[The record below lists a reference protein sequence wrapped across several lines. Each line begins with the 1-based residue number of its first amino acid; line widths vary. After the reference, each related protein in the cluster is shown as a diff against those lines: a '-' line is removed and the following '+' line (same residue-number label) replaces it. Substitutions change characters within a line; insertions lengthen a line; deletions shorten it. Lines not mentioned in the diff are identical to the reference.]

1 MKGCMKMNKTKSS
14 IATSE
19 QELKSVYD
27 IRRAVF
33 VQEQGVS
40 EEEEYD
46 EYEKASDHVLV
57 YYDGKPVG
65 TGRIRVFDSKAK
77 LERICV
83 LAEYRKYGL
92 GREVMASLEEVARN
106 KGLAHAKLHAQTQA
120 QEFYAKLGYKQVSE
134 EFMEADIPHV
144 AMVKT
149 L

>member
-1 MKGCMKMNKTKSS
+1 MNISKAA

-27 IRRAVF
+27 IRRTVF

-46 EYEKASDHVLV
+46 EYEEASAHVLV
-57 YYDGKPVG
+57 YYEGKPVG
-65 TGRIRVFDSKAK
+65 TGRIRVLDSKAK

-83 LAEYRKYGL
+83 LPEYRNYGF
-92 GREVMASLEEVARN
+92 GREVMAALEEVARS
-106 KGLAHAKLHAQTQA
+106 KGLSQAKLHAQTQA
-120 QEFYAKLGYKQVSE
+120 QDFYTKLGYEQVSDL
-134 EFMEADIPHV
+134 FLEADIPHV
-144 AMVKT
+144 AMVKP